1 MDPVTET
8 RNGKPYI
15 HWNKEAVMLVA
26 GQYDSMVN
34 FKNDYV
40 GAYRHARRR
49 GFLDEVNDLVTGE
62 RCVETLLNMVT
73 RALSECARRF
83 SLARRMRNIGDQKFE
98 RCATEVAPLGNY
110 LDHDIS
116 HWDQSAEEVEELALN
131 YIERINQFGNDEDIR
146 LAWDM
151 FYTHQLHGR
160 DGKRSRALTTVPQQ
174 GKGDSYA

>member
-26 GQYDSMVN
+26 GQYDSMVS

-62 RCVETLLNMVT
+62 RCVETLLDMVN

-83 SLARRMRNIGDQKFE
+83 SLARRMRSIGDQKFD
-98 RCATEVAPLGNY
+98 AYSEVILVGNY
-110 LDHDIS
+110 LDHDIG
-116 HWDQSAEEVEELALN
+116 HWEQSAEEVEELALN
-131 YIERINQFGNDEDIR
+131 YIERINQFGNEADIS

-151 FYTHQLHGR
+151 FYTHQLNGR
-160 DGKRSRALTTVPQQ
+160 DGKRSRALTTVPRQ

>member
-1 MDPVTET
+1 MDSVET

-15 HWNKEAVMLVA
+15 HWNKESVMLVA
-26 GQYDSMVN
+26 GQYDSMVE
-34 FKNDYV
+34 FKNNYV

-49 GFLDEVNDLVTGE
+49 GFLQEVNELVTGE
-62 RCVETLLNMVT
+62 RCTETLLDMVN

-83 SLARRMRNIGDQKFE
+83 SLARRMRSMGDQKFDNLSS
-98 RCATEVAPLGNY
+98 EVGPLGNY

-116 HWDQSAEEVEELALN
+116 HWEQSAEEVEELALN
-131 YIERINQFGNDEDIR
+131 YIERINIFGNDEDIR

-160 DGKRSRALTTVPQQ
+160 DGKRSRAPTKIPQQ